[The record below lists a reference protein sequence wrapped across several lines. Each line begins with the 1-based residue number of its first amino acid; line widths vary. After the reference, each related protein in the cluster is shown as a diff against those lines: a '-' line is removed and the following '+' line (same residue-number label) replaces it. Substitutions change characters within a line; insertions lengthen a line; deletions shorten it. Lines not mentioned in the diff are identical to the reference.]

1 MSLPLVLDSNSDT
14 VFENATTSARE
25 PMLGGI
31 YIGFI
36 RVAGTLSALGTTSAK
51 GFTQVNLRPQEQT
64 NSGVLAPE
72 SLPSTSAIMELR
84 RLSGLTWD
92 QLARLFGVSRRS
104 LHFWASGKPLNAV
117 NEEHLHRLL
126 ATMRELD
133 RGSARENRSL
143 ILSVLEDGTMP
154 FDLLVD
160 GQYEQVLALLGPGQ
174 AATRPKHTPLA
185 VEARLARRP
194 RPPDELVGALQD
206 RIPEKGTKGRVPRV
220 ARSRK

>member
-1 MSLPLVLDSNSDT
+1 MSPSVIDLSSDT
-14 VFENATTSARE
+14 VSEQATTSANK
-25 PMLGGI
+25 PMFGGV
-31 YIGFI
+31 YIDLI
-36 RVAGTLSALGTTSAK
+36 RVAGALSTLGTTSEQGLPQA
-51 GFTQVNLRPQEQT
+51 NLRPQEQT

-72 SLPSTSAIMELR
+72 SLPSSSALMELR

-92 QLARLFGVSRRS
+92 QLARLFEVSRRS

-143 ILSVLEDGTMP
+143 ILGVRDDGTMP

-160 GQYEQVLALLGPGQ
+160 GQYDYVLALLGPGR
-174 AATRPKHTPLA
+174 APARPQRTPLS
-185 VEARLARRP
+185 VEARSARRP
-194 RPPDELVGALQD
+194 RPPDEFVGALQD
-206 RIPEKGTKGRVPRV
+206 HAPEKGTKGRVPRV